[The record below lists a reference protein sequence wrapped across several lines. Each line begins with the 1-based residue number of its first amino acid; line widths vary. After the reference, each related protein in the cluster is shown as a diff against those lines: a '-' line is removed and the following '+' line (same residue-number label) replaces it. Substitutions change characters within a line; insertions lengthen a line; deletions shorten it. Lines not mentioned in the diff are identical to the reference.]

1 MGTLAAFS
9 ALFFV
14 LHRIVSGSRVR
25 DRIVA
30 LIGEAPFR
38 RAFALASLLC
48 LTGLWIGYQ
57 QAAQSPRNIPI
68 FSPSDASKLAQLPI
82 QLIAVFLVVAGV
94 TTRNPT
100 IAGLG
105 SSVTEGSIVRGVL
118 RITRH
123 PFLWGVSLFAAGHM
137 LASPTISSWGFF
149 GTLLFLAGTGTIS
162 IDAKR
167 LRALGADWKA
177 FAAATSNVPFVAIV
191 QGRQS
196 LALAE
201 IGWMRVVVSAGAFGL
216 LLAVHGFFF
225 DVSAYP

>member
-1 MGTLAAFS
+1 MGMLTAFS

-30 LIGEAPFR
+30 LVGEAPFR

-48 LTGLWIGYQ
+48 LTGLWIGYREV
-57 QAAQSPRNIPI
+57 AE
-68 FSPSDASKLAQLPI
+68 SPSNILIFQPAAAAKPAQLPI
-82 QLIAVFLVVAGV
+82 QLIAFFLIVAGV

-105 SSVTEGSIVRGVL
+105 SSVTDESIVRGVL

-137 LASPTISSWGFF
+137 LASPTIASWGFF
-149 GTLLFLAGTGTIS
+149 GTLLVLASTGTIS

-167 LRALGADWKA
+167 SCALGADWKS
-177 FAAATSNVPFVAIV
+177 FAAATSNVPFLAIV

-201 IGWMRVVVSAGAFGL
+201 IGWTRVIVSVGTFAL
-216 LLAVHGFFF
+216 LLAMHGFLF
-225 DVSAYP
+225 DVSPYP

>member
-1 MGTLAAFS
+1 MGMLTAFS

-25 DRIVA
+25 DRIVGFV
-30 LIGEAPFR
+30 GEAPFR

-48 LTGLWIGYQ
+48 LVGLWIGYRQ
-57 QAAQSPRNIPI
+57 VAESSRNVPI
-68 FSPSDASKLAQLPI
+68 FNPSDVAKLAQLPI
-82 QLIAVFLVVAGV
+82 QLIAAFLIATGV

-105 SSVTEGSIVRGVL
+105 NSVTDGSIVRGVL

-137 LASPTISSWGFF
+137 LASPTSASWGFF
-149 GTLLFLAGTGTIS
+149 GTLLVLASTGTIS

-167 LRALGADWKA
+167 SRALGADWKP
-177 FAAATSNVPFVAIV
+177 FAAATSNVPFLAIV

-201 IGWMRVVVSAGAFGL
+201 IGWARVLVSVSAFAL
-216 LLAVHGFFF
+216 LLAVHGFLFE
-225 DVSAYP
+225 VSPYP

>member
-14 LHRIVSGSRVR
+14 LHRVVSGSRVR
-25 DRIVA
+25 DKIVSMV
-30 LIGEAPFR
+30 GEVPFR

-48 LTGLWIGYQ
+48 LAGLWIGYR
-57 QAAQSPRNIPI
+57 QAAESHSNMLL
-68 FSPSDASKLAQLPI
+68 FYPSNAAKLAQLPI
-82 QLIAVFLVVAGV
+82 QMIAIFFIVAGV

-105 SSVTEGSIVRGVL
+105 GSVTDRSIVRGVL

-123 PFLWGVSLFAAGHM
+123 PFLWGVSLFSLGHM
-137 LASPTISSWGFF
+137 LVGPTIATWGFF
-149 GTLLFLAGTGTIS
+149 GTLLFLASTGTIS

-167 LRALGADWKA
+167 SRALGADWKP

-201 IGWMRVVVSAGAFGL
+201 IGWTRVVVSVGAFAL
-216 LLAVHGFFF
+216 LLAVHGFLF
-225 DVSAYP
+225 DVSPYP